1 MSSQT
6 PPGKTKFVQ
15 TAADLSC
22 KVAKPKPD
30 IPNKIT
36 KKKKKKEDE
45 LGRKDTVD
53 FGFFKAPVL

>member
-15 TAADLSC
+15 TGADLSC

-36 KKKKKKEDE
+36 KKKKEDE